1 MRGTTRLDGWSK
13 FSDDGMNAT
22 LGYNNSCPAEP
33 HRSLGRSI
41 DENVIRDNIPEASVF
56 VQDRNDAELETH
68 RLS

>member
-1 MRGTTRLDGWSK
+1 
-13 FSDDGMNAT
+13 MNAT